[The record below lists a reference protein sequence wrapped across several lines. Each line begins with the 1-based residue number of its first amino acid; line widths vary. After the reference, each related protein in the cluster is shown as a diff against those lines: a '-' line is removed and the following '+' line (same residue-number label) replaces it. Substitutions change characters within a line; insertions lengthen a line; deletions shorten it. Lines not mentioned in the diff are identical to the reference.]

1 MCFLHTCSINH
12 HGSER
17 KIENGSPRRL
27 LNQATASSVCSV
39 IAWSADGV
47 VFRGSCT
54 GLSKSSHASA
64 SFVGR
69 GGSCGY
75 QTARQTDRFGTGRGD
90 DGDRV

>member
-75 QTARQTDRFGTGRGD
+75 QTARWGETDGSLRDRTGR
-90 DGDRV
+90 